1 MEGCIL
7 TIDAIGTQEE
17 IANKIV
23 HDKKSSHGR
32 GEIREYF
39 LTYKAIK

>member
-23 HDKKSSHGR
+23 HDKKVHMVV
-32 GEIREYF
+32 E
-39 LTYKAIK
+39 K